1 MRLLTE
7 RLVML
12 MTLTFVA
19 LAVSQGEP
27 STLLIAGLLAVAI
40 AAVVVARYASTAV
53 VGHTVSVSDRAR
65 EHRAGLLEIPAPRHP
80 NTAGRPRTRAPSR
93 AALAA

>member
-1 MRLLTE
+1 VRLLTE

-27 STLLIAGLLAVAI
+27 STLLVAGLLAVAV
-40 AAVVVARYASTAV
+40 AAVLVARYASTAV
-53 VGHTVSVSDRAR
+53 VGHRVSVGNRAR
-65 EHRAGLLEIPAPRHP
+65 EHRTGLREIPAPRHP

-93 AALAA
+93 VALAA